1 MCWFSV
7 DLYLDGFVMISL
19 DYGVKEWETGVALFF
34 FGELCLG
41 M

>member
-1 MCWFSV
+1 MHWFSV
-7 DLYLDGFVMISL
+7 DFYRDVFVMISL
-19 DYGVKEWETGVALFF
+19 DKGVKEWKSGVLFF